1 MSDRRRLR
9 SSPGPTELMP
19 FPPGTAIAGR
29 YLVERLVGEGRTG
42 CVVVARDRQRE
53 QSVAVKFMHGRF
65 ESEAA
70 TWFFRE
76 ARAVAQIDS
85 EHVAKVLDSGVLG
98 DGGLY
103 VVTEYLVGMN
113 LRTMLDKRP
122 RLPVSLATSYAMQTS
137 EGLAEAHAL
146 GIVHRDIKPSNLFL
160 SRRLD
165 GSIRVKLLDF
175 GSPRASFAHGRA
187 TDEGGSSVTLV
198 EPPLYT
204 APEQLRSRG
213 DVDRRAD
220 LWALGVVLYEML
232 AGRSPFEAGTPAE
245 VSARVSGEFATPLRN
260 LRADVPPPLEALVMQ
275 CLEKDPNHRFRN
287 VAAFAQSLSLVGP
300 PGARKAAER
309 IGRLVLGPA
318 GGPGSRS
325 PSASAMLPSASLTD
339 TRFGRAVE
347 GIERIVRGDA
357 VPPEAPAPARAPL
370 ETPPPLSRPAGAPP
384 PFLLSSE
391 IPPASLAPSETPP
404 PFSRP
409 AGAPPPFLAPSETP
423 PPFSSP
429 AMVAPRRGLS
439 RTALRAG
446 IAALGVGVAI
456 FVASRL
462 RIRMPGEAESTRAT
476 ASSVTVPSLPL
487 PSPVSLPPA
496 VDSMA
501 GWKPAQAPPPAS
513 VASTAPL
520 PGPASIPHPRP
531 RRAPAHESTPAS
543 TPAPNA
549 APTAAPV
556 GTDGFGGRE

>member
-1 MSDRRRLR
+1 
-9 SSPGPTELMP
+9 MP

-53 QSVAVKFMHGRF
+53 QLVAVKFMHGRF

-70 TWFFRE
+70 TWFLRE

-103 VVTEYLVGMN
+103 VVTEYLEGMN
-113 LRTMLDKRP
+113 LRAMLDKRP
-122 RLPVSLATSYAMQTS
+122 RLPVSLAASYAMQTS

-160 SRRLD
+160 SRRSD

-175 GSPRASFAHGRA
+175 GSSKGSFTHRRA
-187 TDEGGSSVTLV
+187 TDEGGSSVTLI
-198 EPPLYT
+198 EAPLYM
-204 APEQLRSRG
+204 APEQLRSQG

-220 LWALGVVLYEML
+220 LWGLGVVLYEML

-245 VSARVSGEFATPLRN
+245 ITARVSAEFAPPLRT
-260 LRADVPPPLEALVMQ
+260 LRADVPAALEALVMQ

-287 VAAFAQSLSLVGP
+287 VAAFAQSLSVVGT

-309 IGRLVLGPA
+309 IGRLVLRPA

-325 PSASAMLPSASLTD
+325 PAASAVVPSASLTD

-347 GIERIVRGDA
+347 GIERIVRGAPVRPD
-357 VPPEAPAPARAPL
+357 APAPVGAPL
-370 ETPPPLSRPAGAPP
+370 QPAPPFSPSSGAPP
-384 PFLLSSE
+384 PFLQ
-391 IPPASLAPSETPP
+391 PSETLP
-404 PFSRP
+404 PF
-409 AGAPPPFLAPSETP
+409 A
-423 PPFSSP
+423 SP
-429 AMVAPRRGLS
+429 AMVAPSRGLAK
-439 RTALRAG
+439 TVLRGG
-446 IAALGVGVAI
+446 IAALGVAMAI

-462 RIRMPGEAESTRAT
+462 RIRAPGEVDTSRAT
-476 ASSVTVPSLPL
+476 ASSATVSSLP
-487 PSPVSLPPA
+487 PPAPASLPPA
-496 VDSMA
+496 VDPMA
-501 GWKPAQAPPPAS
+501 RWKPVAVPPAAS
-513 VASTAPL
+513 VAPTAPL
-520 PGPASIPHPRP
+520 PGPASTPHPRP

-543 TPAPNA
+543 TA
-549 APTAAPV
+549 ALTAAPV